1 MSQFSSGKRPTV
13 HTIRIPKLITRWYM
27 CFLQALK
34 KNIDCVQNT
43 VNLLQW
49 LQNWWQ
55 MIKLT
60 RFSNRWMITITK
72 PRALNHIFSPHL
84 VGVKCSQ
91 SLRTE
96 LSIPLHISSSYSGAG
111 RIATSHVGFR
121 LGVSIAVIEQCVSM
135 TVILMSFPMGPVAEV
150 VTAPWSPE
158 SPLAGETHLFAL
170 QWGCQ
175 HSAPDYPKC
184 LTGLSLS
191 TWHCSCC
198 REGLAAAWL

>member
-1 MSQFSSGKRPTV
+1 MNQFSSGKRPTV

-34 KNIDCVQNT
+34 KNIDGVQNT

-55 MIKLT
+55 MIKVM

-72 PRALNHIFSPHL
+72 PRALNDIFFPHL

-96 LSIPLHISSSYSGAG
+96 LPISHHISSSYSGAD
-111 RIATSHVGFR
+111 RIATPLWGLGFVWALLPRLFMLLPSPVG
-121 LGVSIAVIEQCVSM
+121 A
-135 TVILMSFPMGPVAEV
+135 VAEV
-150 VTAPWSPE
+150 VTAPWNPE
-158 SPLAGETHLFAL
+158 SALAGETHALLFAL
-170 QWGCQ
+170 Q
-175 HSAPDYPKC
+175 
-184 LTGLSLS
+184 
-191 TWHCSCC
+191 
-198 REGLAAAWL
+198 